1 MRLKVTVRVTTCRTL
16 TGLDPALR
24 GDSPYRDFQ
33 SEVEAENGERRLVAL
48 LGEAESK
55 AGDVRAW

>member
-1 MRLKVTVRVTTCRTL
+1 MTTCRTL

-48 LGEAESK
+48 PGEAESK